1 MLHSRFEWTAV
12 TLLVVVAGVLW
23 SAVSRVA
30 PDMGVLPGAPPAP
43 QIGFA
48 APDFTLETLDGRSV
62 RLADL
67 RGRPVIL
74 NFWATWCPP
83 CRQEIP
89 NLMAATV
96 KYGDRVAI
104 VGIDDSEDHDTVAEF
119 VFKESMNYTI
129 VLDPNHVVVDRY
141 RVNGLPTS
149 FFVDADGVIR
159 DLVVGPLSMAAIDD
173 KLGKLLP

>member
-1 MLHSRFEWTAV
+1 VLRSRFEWTAM
-12 TLLVVVAGVLW
+12 TLLVVAAGVLW
-23 SAVSRVA
+23 SALSRVT

-43 QIGFA
+43 QVGFA
-48 APDFTLETLDGRSV
+48 APDFTLQTLDGRSV

-89 NLMAATV
+89 NLMAAAA
-96 KYGDRVAI
+96 KWGDRVAI
-104 VGIDDSEDHDTVAEF
+104 VGIDDSEDHDTVAGF
-119 VFKESMNYTI
+119 VFQESMTYT
-129 VLDPNHVVVDRY
+129 VLLDPSHVVVDGY

-159 DLVVGPLSMAAIDD
+159 DLVIGPLSMAAIDD
-173 KLGKLLP
+173 KLGKLVR